1 MDLLRLALEAIPLG
15 LAAALTPM
23 LAALQILTVAQ
34 DPWRMRAVA
43 VALGGATAFFG
54 IGILVLAGF
63 SQLPV
68 DNSLGDSP
76 IGYALRIGIGLA
88 LLLGSAWLLR
98 PHLDLQKRMEVRV
111 QHYVTDARI
120 WVFFVVAFALSI
132 KDVSSFAVLIPA
144 LHDIATS
151 PANIVGRGL
160 VFVLLYSLA
169 LLPVLGPIL
178 LRLVFG
184 HRVVPSLKRAYRFTV
199 DHQFKI
205 VGGMCLVIGAWF
217 LASGVIGL
225 ITSS

>member
-1 MDLLRLALEAIPLG
+1 
-15 LAAALTPM
+15 M

-43 VALGGATAFFG
+43 VALGGATAFLG

-63 SQLPV
+63 SQLPD

-120 WVFFVVAFALSI
+120 WIFFVVAFALSI

-184 HRVVPSLKRAYRFTV
+184 HLSQVNQERYQSWPRLVRPSPPSLMRPAALMASYSPPPAAPRFGTP
-199 DHQFKI
+199 
-205 VGGMCLVIGAWF
+205 GSARTCLIPP
-217 LASGVIGL
+217 
-225 ITSS
+225 